1 MKQKGLPEYEIV
13 ADGGTVTVTV
23 ADPVLSPAIDAQVPL
38 VNVAMVYV
46 VVEEGLTL
54 TVIVGAVPLNGI
66 APGFNVPLMVP
77 EPVAAMLNVAVPP
90 GHIVVV
96 PLNAPVGRSLT
107 VMTALPVRSPAV
119 EMQFASAIVLME

>member
-54 TVIVGAVPLNGI
+54 TVIVGAVPLNG
-66 APGFNVPLMVP
+66 VPSDKVPVMVP
-77 EPVAAMLNVAVPP
+77 VPVAVMVKLVLPPLQIVAVP
-90 GHIVVV
+90 
-96 PLNAPVGRSLT
+96 LSAPVDLAFT
-107 VMTALPVRSPAV
+107 VTVALPVLSAPIDAQV
-119 EMQFASAIVLME
+119 PLVSVAIV